1 MRKDQ
6 SCHAILYEVQ
16 GCNDPAVRD
25 CMKLPLGLRVRISVI
40 YFSFLSGRPV
50 RGADCYA
57 SHSTVVATAL
67 ISPPNFNSILVS
79 CQLVNTIETVVF
91 ESPTD
96 YLSTQTNKQDVSTVL
111 TKSKQD
117 KRDECKVVLF

>member
-25 CMKLPLGLRVRISVI
+25 CMKLPLGLHVRASVI
-40 YFSFLSGRPV
+40 YFSFMSGRPV

-57 SHSTVVATAL
+57 SHDNVVATAL
-67 ISPPNFNSILVS
+67 NSLPNFNLLLVS
-79 CQLVNTIETVVF
+79 FQLDKTLT
-91 ESPTD
+91 SD
-96 YLSTQTNKQDVSTVL
+96 LLS
-111 TKSKQD
+111 
-117 KRDECKVVLF
+117 